1 MSELIERIKQ
11 HEGFRSHAYSDSEG
25 YLTIGFGRMI
35 DERLGGGITQEE
47 AEIMLRHDVM
57 QAQDEAGRFSWYRKL
72 DDKRKGVIV
81 EMIFNLGLSG
91 VLKFKNM
98 IQAINDDDYKKASN
112 EMLDSK
118 WSSQVGRRA
127 ITLANIMH
135 G

>member
-1 MSELIERIKQ
+1 MSELLERIKQ
-11 HEGFRSHAYSDSEG
+11 HEGLRLKP
-25 YLTIGFGRMI
+25 YLDTVNKTTIGYGRNL
-35 DERLGGGITQEE
+35 DANGITQEE

-57 QAQDEAGRFSWYRKL
+57 LAEAEAGRFSWYRKL
-72 DDKRKGVIV
+72 DDRRKGVIV
-81 EMIFNLGLSG
+81 EMIFNLGLPG

-98 IQAINDDDYKKASN
+98 IQAIQDDDYKKASN

-118 WSSQVGRRA
+118 WATQVKGRA

>member
-1 MSELIERIKQ
+1 MSELLDRIKQ
-11 HEGFRSHAYSDSEG
+11 HEGLRLKP
-25 YLTIGFGRMI
+25 YLDTVNKTTIGYGRNL
-35 DERLGGGITQEE
+35 DANGITAEE

-57 QAQDEAGRFSWYRKL
+57 LAEDEAGRFSWYRKL
-72 DDKRKGVIV
+72 DDRRKGVIV

-98 IQAINDDDYKKASN
+98 IQAIQDDDYKKASN
-112 EMLDSK
+112 EMLDSLWATQTK
-118 WSSQVGRRA
+118 GRA

>member
-1 MSELIERIKQ
+1 MSELLERIKL
-11 HEGFRSHAYSDSEG
+11 HEGTELMPYYDSLG
-25 YLTIGFGRMI
+25 NLTIGTGRNL
-35 DERLGGGITQEE
+35 DANGITQEE

-57 QAQDEAGRFSWYRKL
+57 LAEAEAGRFSWYRKL
-72 DDKRKGVIV
+72 DDRRKGVIV
-81 EMIFNLGLSG
+81 EMIFNIGLPSL
-91 VLKFKNM
+91 LKFKNM
-98 IQAINDDDYKKASN
+98 IQAIKDDDYKKASN